1 MSSQSFIQG
10 ELQVPRELSPE
21 KREQFL
27 ASALKLFAANGV
39 KNTST
44 ASIARDAGTASG
56 TFFLYFPTKQDLIN
70 ELVLQ
75 IGRQQSEYI
84 NSILNPSLS
93 VWETLFTIWYGSIRW
108 FMNNRDGYHYIRQV
122 RDSGL
127 ISAEVVEESEQFF
140 NYYYDAIQRGLN
152 EGSIKNYPV
161 ELIGSLL
168 YQDIVAVMNLL
179 TRIPDPQKQE
189 EYIQLGFGI
198 FWDGIKA
205 DQASSKKD
213 E

>member
-1 MSSQSFIQG
+1 MPRKLSS
-10 ELQVPRELSPE
+10 E
-21 KREQFL
+21 KRQQFL
-27 ASALKLFAANGV
+27 DSALKLFVANGV

-44 ASIARDAGTASG
+44 AAIAKDAGTASG

-70 ELVLQ
+70 ELILQ

-84 NSILNPSLS
+84 NSLLTRNLS
-93 VWETLFTIWYGSIRW
+93 AWETFLTIWYGSIRW
-108 FMNNRDGYHYIRQV
+108 FLENIDAYQYFRQV

-127 ISAEVVEESEQFF
+127 IEDEVIQESEQFF
-140 NYYYDAIQRGLN
+140 AYYYQAIQRGLA
-152 EGSIKNYPV
+152 EGAIKPYPI
-161 ELIGSLL
+161 ELIGGML

-179 TRIPDPQKQE
+179 TAETDPEGKE
-189 EYIQLGFGI
+189 NLIQLGFGI

-205 DQASSKKD
+205 

>member
-1 MSSQSFIQG
+1 MPRKLSS
-10 ELQVPRELSPE
+10 E
-21 KREQFL
+21 KRQQFL
-27 ASALKLFAANGV
+27 DSALKLFVANGV

-44 ASIARDAGTASG
+44 AAIAKDAGTASG

-70 ELVLQ
+70 ELIMQ

-84 NSILNPSLS
+84 NSLLTRNLS
-93 VWETLFTIWYGSIRW
+93 AWETFLTIWYGSIRW
-108 FMNNRDGYHYIRQV
+108 FQENMDAYHYFRQV

-127 ISAEVVEESEQFF
+127 IEDEVIQESEQFF
-140 NYYYDAIQRGLN
+140 TYYYQAIQRGLA
-152 EGSIKNYPV
+152 EGAIKPYPV
-161 ELIGSLL
+161 ELIGGML

-179 TRIPDPQKQE
+179 TAETGPEGQE
-189 EYIQLGFGI
+189 NLIQLGFSI

-205 DQASSKKD
+205 

>member
-1 MSSQSFIQG
+1 M
-10 ELQVPRELSPE
+10 PRKLSPE

-27 ASALKLFAANGV
+27 SSALKLFVANGV

-56 TFFLYFPTKQDLIN
+56 TFFLYFPNKQDLIN
-70 ELVLQ
+70 GLVLQ

-108 FMNNRDGYHYIRQV
+108 LLDNRDAYHYIRQV

-127 ISAEVVEESEQFF
+127 IAAEVVQESEQFF
-140 NYYYDAIQRGLN
+140 EYYYDVIQRGLD
-152 EGSIKNYPV
+152 EDIIKDYPI
-161 ELIGSLL
+161 ELIGGIL
-168 YQDIVAVMNLL
+168 YQDIVAVMDLL
-179 TRIPDPQKQE
+179 IDGLDPTQQE
-189 EYIQLGFGI
+189 VYIQLGFGI

-205 DQASSKKD
+205 G
-213 E
+213 

>member
-1 MSSQSFIQG
+1 M
-10 ELQVPRELSPE
+10 PRKLSPE

-27 ASALKLFAANGV
+27 DSALNLFVANGV

-44 ASIARDAGTASG
+44 AAIAKDAGTASG

-70 ELVLQ
+70 ELVTQ

-84 NSILNPSLS
+84 TSLLAASLS
-93 VWETLFTIWYGSIRW
+93 VWETFFTIWYGSIRW
-108 FMNNRDGYHYIRQV
+108 FLDNREAYQYFRQV

-127 ISAEVVEESEQFF
+127 IAPEVVRESEQYFE
-140 NYYYDAIQRGLN
+140 YYYQAIQRGLN
-152 EGSIKNYPV
+152 EDLIKPYPM

-179 TRIPDPQKQE
+179 TAEPDPDQQE
-189 EYIQLGFGI
+189 NLIQFGFSI
-198 FWDGIKA
+198 FWDGIKT
-205 DQASSKKD
+205 